1 MTIANRVYK
10 LRKKMEISQ
19 SELGDLIG
27 GVSYQSIQ
35 NLENGKVT
43 RPRYLSKLAEIL
55 GTSTDYLIDGNEQSS
70 KINSAKLQDCITV
83 VQRVVTANAINI
95 SVDQQAKLVAYLY
108 AEDHGNTKIADS
120 KVIELSSFFA

>member
-108 AEDHGNTKIADS
+108 AEDHSNTKIADS